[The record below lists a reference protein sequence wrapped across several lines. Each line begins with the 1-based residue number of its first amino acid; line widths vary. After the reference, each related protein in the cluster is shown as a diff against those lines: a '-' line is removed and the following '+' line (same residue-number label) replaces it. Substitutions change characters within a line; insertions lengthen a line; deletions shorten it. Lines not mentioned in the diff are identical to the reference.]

1 MTRLNAPPILIAE
14 DDPDDAFL
22 LRRTFVKAQV
32 ANPLVFVGDG
42 DEAIRYLSG
51 LERFSAHEEQPW
63 PVVLFLDLK
72 MPRRNGFELLEWLR
86 EQPPFGGLPV
96 VVLTS
101 SREPADVTRA
111 YELGANAYLVK
122 PSTPNDL
129 LATVRGLVADGLVL
143 SEPPEVER

>member
-129 LATVRGLVADGLVL
+129 LATVRGLVADGIIL